1 MKLTTDEIQALW
13 DIIPVLEEKRKETE
27 DKIREFKWL
36 VNVPQHGD
44 EYVKIKNVWEL
55 QDAAIKRINQEFE
68 FTRNTILK
76 ITRDSK

>member
-44 EYVKIKNVWEL
+44 EYVKNKNVWEL

-68 FTRNTILK
+68 FT
-76 ITRDSK
+76 

>member
-27 DKIREFKWL
+27 DKIRESKWL

-44 EYVKIKNVWEL
+44 EYVKNKNVWEL

>member
-44 EYVKIKNVWEL
+44 EYVKNKNVWEL